1 MDLQCAGVESPAM
14 TSSDLSA
21 FAVALKAGREAR
33 GRSVHDVASQLLL
46 SEMQVRGLEA
56 DDLSVFYGPA
66 YAQRAASAYA
76 AWLGLEVDFLSA
88 PPFQDVPTVDA
99 QATPLLQ
106 SLGSGAR
113 VGPQVPRSLIA
124 GAVLVLLVAGGLWVR
139 HSLARVDKTAAASPV
154 PVDTQGVAPAEAAVV
169 EPPAAAEQALPA
181 EPQSVAADPVAV
193 VDQTPGQSMDIE
205 ADRGDKSL
213 RFYLVI
219 NSTAVVNAFDGEG
232 NRLLGGRQSPMP
244 GQSYYGKPPFSL
256 QTNDAEAIEVYYMG
270 ARVRPAQDAN
280 GGFSTRF
287 APPPRQP

>member
-1 MDLQCAGVESPAM
+1 M

-33 GRSVHDVASQLLL
+33 GRSVQDVASQLLL
-46 SEMQVRGLEA
+46 SEMQVRGLES

-76 AWLGLEVDFLSA
+76 AWLGLEMDSLGA
-88 PPFQDVPTVDA
+88 PPFQDQPTVDA

-113 VGPQVPRSLIA
+113 LGPQIPRSLIA
-124 GAVLVLLVAGGLWVR
+124 GAALVLLVAGGLWLR
-139 HSLARVDKTAAASPV
+139 HSLSRADRAVVAATV
-154 PVDTQGVAPAEAAVV
+154 PVDTQDVAPAEAAVV
-169 EPPAAAEQALPA
+169 QAPAPVEQAPPP
-181 EPQSVAADPVAV
+181 EPQTAAADPAPVA
-193 VDQTPGQSMDIE
+193 DQTPGQSMDIE

-219 NSTAVVNAFDGEG
+219 NSTAVVNAIDGEG

-244 GQSYYGKPPFSL
+244 GQSYHGKPPFSV

-287 APPPRQP
+287 GPPPRQP